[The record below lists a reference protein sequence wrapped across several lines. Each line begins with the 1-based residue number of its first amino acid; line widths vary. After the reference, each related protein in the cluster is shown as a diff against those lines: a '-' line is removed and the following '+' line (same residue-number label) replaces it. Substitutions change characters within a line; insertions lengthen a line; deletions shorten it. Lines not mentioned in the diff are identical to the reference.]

1 MLYTA
6 YQTQVDFLAP
16 FRALAGLTEAALR
29 DPFAGPA
36 ANPFLRSIG
45 AAAGLLAHTKLSHA
59 RPDFGITETMIDQ
72 TVVPVHEEIAFATPF
87 GAMLHFAKERKA
99 PAQPRVLLVAPMA
112 GHFATL
118 LRDTVATLLPDHDV
132 YLTDWFNARDVPREQ
147 GRFGLD
153 EYVAHMMLFLEKLGA
168 GAHVVGVCQPCAAL
182 LAAVSLMAEDNN
194 PATPCSMT
202 LMAGPIDT
210 RLNPTP
216 VNALATGHPIEWF
229 ERELITTVP
238 GRYPG
243 AHRRVYPGF
252 LQLSA
257 FMSMNMA
264 RHWRAHVDLF
274 GHLVKGED
282 DKAQAA
288 REFYDE
294 YFAVLDL
301 PAEFYLETVARVF
314 QEFELPRGQFQ
325 WRGRRVDP
333 RAIRKTALFTV
344 EGERDDICSVGQTV
358 AAHDLCTSLKPFRRR
373 HHMQPGV
380 GHYGVFSGRR
390 WETQIY
396 PILKNFIQA
405 ND

>member
-1 MLYTA
+1 MLYSA
-6 YQTQVDFLAP
+6 YQTQTDFLAP
-16 FRALAGLTEAALR
+16 LRALAGLTEAALR
-29 DPFAGPA
+29 DPLAGPA
-36 ANPFLRSIG
+36 ANPLLRSIG
-45 AAAGLLAHTKLSHA
+45 AAAGLLAHTKLSHV
-59 RPDFGITETMIDQ
+59 RPDFGIRETVVDHA
-72 TVVPVHEEIAFATPF
+72 VVPVHEEIAFATPF
-87 GAMLHFAKERKA
+87 GAMLHFAKESVR
-99 PAQPRVLLVAPMA
+99 AQPRVLLVAPMA

-132 YLTDWFNARDVPREQ
+132 FLTDWFNARDVPREA

-153 EYVAHMMLFLEKLGA
+153 EYVEHMILFLEQLGPD
-168 GAHVVGVCQPCAAL
+168 GHVIGVCQPCAAL
-182 LAAVSLMAEDNN
+182 LAAVAIMAEEAH
-194 PATPCSMT
+194 PATPRSMT

-210 RLNPTP
+210 RINPTP
-216 VNALATGHPIEWF
+216 VNDLATGHPIGWF
-229 ERELITTVP
+229 ERKLIATVP
-238 GRYPG
+238 GRYAG

-264 RHWRAHVDLF
+264 RHWRAHIDLF
-274 GHLVKGED
+274 GHLVCGED
-282 DKAQAA
+282 DKAKAA

-314 QEFELPRGQFQ
+314 QEFELPRGAFT
-325 WRGRRVDP
+325 WHGRRADP
-333 RAIRKTALFTV
+333 SAIRKTALFTV

-358 AAHDLCTSLKPFRRR
+358 AAQDLCTSLKPFRRR

-390 WETQIY
+390 WQHQIY

>member
-1 MLYTA
+1 MLYTV
-6 YQTQVDFLAP
+6 YQTQSDLLAP
-16 FRALAGLTEAALR
+16 LRALAGLTEAALR

-36 ANPFLRSIG
+36 ANPVLRTIG
-45 AAAGLLAHTKLSHA
+45 AAAGLVAHTKLSHV
-59 RPDFGITETMIDQ
+59 RPDFGIREIMIDH
-72 TVVPVHEEIAFATPF
+72 VAVPVREEIAFATPF
-87 GAMLHFAKERKA
+87 GAMLHFAKENMR
-99 PAQPRVLLVAPMA
+99 AQPRVLLVAPMA

-118 LRDTVATLLPDHDV
+118 LRDTVETLLPDHDV
-132 YLTDWFNARDVPREQ
+132 FLTDWFNARDVPRAA

-153 EYVAHMMLFLEKLGA
+153 EYVEHMIRFLEQLGPD
-168 GAHVVGVCQPCAAL
+168 GHVVGVVQPCAAL
-182 LAAVSLMAEDNN
+182 LAAVAIMAEDGN
-194 PATPCSMT
+194 PATPRSMT

-210 RLNPTP
+210 RVNPTP

-229 ERELITTVP
+229 ERKLIATVP
-238 GRYPG
+238 GRYAG

-257 FMSMNMA
+257 FMSMNMT
-264 RHWRAHVDLF
+264 RHWRAHIDLF
-274 GHLVKGED
+274 GHMVRGED

-294 YFAVLDL
+294 YFTVLDL
-301 PAEFYLETVARVF
+301 TAEFYLETVSRVF
-314 QEFELPRGQFQ
+314 QEFDLPRGEFI

-333 RAIRKTALFTV
+333 TAIGKTALFTV

-358 AAHDLCTSLKPFRRR
+358 AAHDLCTGLMPFQHR
-373 HHMQPGV
+373 HHMQLGV

-390 WETQIY
+390 WQTQIY
-396 PILKNFIQA
+396 PILKNFILA

>member
-1 MLYTA
+1 MLYTV
-6 YQTQVDFLAP
+6 YQTQSDLLAP
-16 FRALAGLTEAALR
+16 LRALAGLTEAALR

-36 ANPFLRSIG
+36 ANPVLRTIG
-45 AAAGLLAHTKLSHA
+45 AAAGLVAHTKLSHV
-59 RPDFGITETMIDQ
+59 RPDFGIREIMIDH
-72 TVVPVHEEIAFATPF
+72 VAVPVREEIALATPF
-87 GAMLHFAKERKA
+87 GAMLHFAKENMR
-99 PAQPRVLLVAPMA
+99 AQPRVLLVAPMA

-118 LRDTVATLLPDHDV
+118 LRDTVETLLPDHDV
-132 YLTDWFNARDVPREQ
+132 FLTDWFNARDVPRAA

-153 EYVAHMMLFLEKLGA
+153 EYVEHMIRFLEQLGPD
-168 GAHVVGVCQPCAAL
+168 GHVIGVCQPCAAL
-182 LAAVSLMAEDNN
+182 LAAVAIMAEDGN
-194 PATPCSMT
+194 PATPRSMT

-210 RLNPTP
+210 RVNPTP

-229 ERELITTVP
+229 ERKLIATVP
-238 GRYPG
+238 GRYAG

-274 GHLVKGED
+274 GHMVRGED

-294 YFAVLDL
+294 YFTVLDL
-301 PAEFYLETVARVF
+301 TAEFYLETVSRVF
-314 QEFELPRGQFQ
+314 QDFDLPRGEFI

-333 RAIRKTALFTV
+333 AAIGKTALFTV

-358 AAHDLCTSLKPFRRR
+358 AAHDLCTGLMPFQHR
-373 HHMQPGV
+373 HHMQLGV

-390 WETQIY
+390 WQAQIY